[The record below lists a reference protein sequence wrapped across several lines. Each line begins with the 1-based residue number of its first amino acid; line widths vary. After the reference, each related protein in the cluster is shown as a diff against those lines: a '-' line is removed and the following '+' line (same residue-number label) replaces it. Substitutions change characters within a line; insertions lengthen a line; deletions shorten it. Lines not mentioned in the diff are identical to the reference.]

1 MERTKNEGCNVAKK
15 ERKKKRLKKR
25 KKDFLPLCLPGKSAD
40 SAEPARSYCPP
51 LVGSWNCT
59 WTAAS
64 PLSINTDKPSKF

>member
-1 MERTKNEGCNVAKK
+1 MRDGTLP
-15 ERKKKRLKKR
+15 RKKKEKD
-25 KKDFLPLCLPGKSAD
+25 KDFLPLCLPDKSAD
-40 SAEPARSYCPP
+40 SAEPALSYCLP